1 MSKTKSLSL
10 EILDKLP
17 KLPIAEARELQRI
30 INALVS
36 KRMQKH
42 SWTKGDEVTFS
53 TLHRGEVLE
62 VSEDSFL
69 VQTAQGQKV
78 ISRDE
83 ILTSY

>member
-1 MSKTKSLSL
+1 MSKSLSI
-10 EILDKLP
+10 EVLDALP

-30 INALVS
+30 INALMS
-36 KRMQKH
+36 KRLHKH
-42 SWTKGDEVTFS
+42 SWKKGDEVTFS
-53 TLHRGEVLE
+53 LLQRGEVLD
-62 VSEDSFL
+62 VSDDNFL